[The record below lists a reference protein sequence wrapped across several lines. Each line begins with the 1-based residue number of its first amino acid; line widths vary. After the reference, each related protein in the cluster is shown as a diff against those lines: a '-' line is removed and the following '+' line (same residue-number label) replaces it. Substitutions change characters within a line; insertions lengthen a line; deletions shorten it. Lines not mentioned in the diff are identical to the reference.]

1 MHFPKCLEP
10 STEHGSNYI
19 LVIYYQSR
27 ASKDNFVGL
36 LPERP
41 TKLIVGDIH
50 FGKCM
55 CLHTSG
61 RDKNHDLQHVPHSTI
76 MYA

>member
-50 FGKCM
+50 FGKGVCNTQKRQIIKLM
-55 CLHTSG
+55 NTRYLM
-61 RDKNHDLQHVPHSTI
+61 L
-76 MYA
+76 